1 MVGGG
6 PRMSPGE
13 VTLADH
19 GVLFLDELPE
29 FSRDVLEA
37 LRQPLEDGRVSV
49 ARVGRATTFPA
60 RFQLVAAMNPCPCG
74 FAGSEPGRCRCGPG
88 VPEKYTGRI
97 SGPLRDRVD
106 LWVMLPKVAPAA
118 LIGGDQPEGSTAVAA
133 RIAAARDRQQI
144 RGAGRLNARTSGRE
158 LRGAAEMSPLATRR
172 AIELADLEG
181 LSGRGT
187 ERLVRVAR
195 TIADLAG
202 APAVLG
208 EHLEEAAR
216 FRSPMSVLAAREAS

>member
-1 MVGGG
+1 
-6 PRMSPGE
+6 
-13 VTLADH
+13 
-19 GVLFLDELPE
+19 
-29 FSRDVLEA
+29 
-37 LRQPLEDGRVSV
+37 
-49 ARVGRATTFPA
+49 
-60 RFQLVAAMNPCPCG
+60 
-74 FAGSEPGRCRCGPG
+74 
-88 VPEKYTGRI
+88 
-97 SGPLRDRVD
+97 
-106 LWVMLPKVAPAA
+106 MLPKVAPAA
-118 LIGGDQPEGSTAVAA
+118 LIGGDQPEGSAAVAA
-133 RIAAARDRQQI
+133 RIAAARDRQRD

-158 LRGAAEMSPLATRR
+158 LRRAAEMSPLATRR

-195 TIADLAG
+195 TIADLAD